1 MSESRLPE
9 LVERIGALLRARA
22 RRKGAALGLQP
33 VHLQVLDYLARCNR
47 FSNTPAAL
55 TAWLQA
61 TKGTVS
67 QSLKLL
73 GERGLLVRT
82 PDAEDRRVVRL
93 SLSDEGRRVLQQL
106 AADDALGSA
115 LAGED
120 AAALSAAEQV
130 LERCLRALQR
140 DSGFD
145 GFGQCHSCRHL
156 QQPRSGEF
164 SCGLTGERLTA
175 METTQLCQEHA
186 WPECVASAK

>member
-1 MSESRLPE
+1 M
-9 LVERIGALLRARA
+9 VERVGALLRARA
-22 RRKGAALGLQP
+22 RRNGAALGLQP

-73 GERGLLVRT
+73 EERGLLVKT
-82 PDAEDRRVVRL
+82 PDAEDRRVLRL
-93 SLSDEGRRVLQQL
+93 SLTDEGRRVLQQL
-106 AADDALGSA
+106 AAEDALGSA
-115 LAGED
+115 LGSVLAGED
-120 AAALSAAEQV
+120 AASLSAAEQV

-145 GFGQCHSCRHL
+145 GFGQCRSCRHL

-164 SCGLTGERLTA
+164 SCGLTGEPLA
-175 METTQLCQEHA
+175 ALETEQLCQEHA
-186 WPECVASAK
+186 WPERVVSAK